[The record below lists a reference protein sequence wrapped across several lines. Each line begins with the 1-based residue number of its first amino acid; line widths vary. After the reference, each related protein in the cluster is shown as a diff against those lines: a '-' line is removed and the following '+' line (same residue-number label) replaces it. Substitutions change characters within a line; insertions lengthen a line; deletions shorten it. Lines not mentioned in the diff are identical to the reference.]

1 MRDRAGR
8 QTWVRWI
15 PSHLDP
21 SQAEDAFEDWLIHWN
36 GLVDQLATTVNADR
50 SAYVWT
56 QRQALRSAI
65 SSWSRRVD
73 QLRQFFFLVADQ
85 QQCGGEDAPDQ
96 IQCISSDEEADDWLC
111 LPWEDHLPVN
121 WQVPTWQI
129 CCPWR
134 ILGCHHWV
142 DLRCGATT
150 GQSQNPERP

>member
-50 SAYVWT
+50 SADVWT

-65 SSWSRRVD
+65 
-73 QLRQFFFLVADQ
+73 
-85 QQCGGEDAPDQ
+85 
-96 IQCISSDEEADDWLC
+96 
-111 LPWEDHLPVN
+111 
-121 WQVPTWQI
+121 
-129 CCPWR
+129 
-134 ILGCHHWV
+134 
-142 DLRCGATT
+142 
-150 GQSQNPERP
+150 